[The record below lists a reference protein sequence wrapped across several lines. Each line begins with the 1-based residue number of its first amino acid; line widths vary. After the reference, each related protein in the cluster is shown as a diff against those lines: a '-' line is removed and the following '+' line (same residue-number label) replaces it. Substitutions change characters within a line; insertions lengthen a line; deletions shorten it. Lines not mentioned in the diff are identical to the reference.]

1 MDDTYKSSVSGRWQ
15 RVDQTSSTEASAAY
29 LDRGASVLRE
39 ERLELTRL
47 LELEPGCT
55 LLDVGSGVGEF
66 LIEAAGSVDGIHAV
80 GIDASEGLLHMAMS
94 RAREAGLSVEFR
106 LGDAQH
112 LDFPDASFD
121 RVNCSRVLVHLDDP
135 AAAIKEMARVLS
147 PGGRVG
153 ISEPDFDAL
162 MIDSDDLEVARAVRD
177 YATAALRNPDIGRR
191 LRRLL
196 LGAGLEIVSLAGTVR
211 PMPNL
216 ETVVDQFHLRDH
228 LDAAVAAGVVG
239 RDRAVKWW
247 RSLEAADLAGGVFVG
262 AVLYRAVASKP
273 VAAGSSD

>member
-1 MDDTYKSSVSGRWQ
+1 MDDTYKSSASGRWQ

-80 GIDASEGLLHMAMS
+80 GIDASEGLLHMATS
-94 RAREAGLSVEFR
+94 RAREAGISVEFR

-247 RSLEAADLAGGVFVG
+247 RSLEAADLAGGVFMG

-273 VAAGSSD
+273 AAAGSSD